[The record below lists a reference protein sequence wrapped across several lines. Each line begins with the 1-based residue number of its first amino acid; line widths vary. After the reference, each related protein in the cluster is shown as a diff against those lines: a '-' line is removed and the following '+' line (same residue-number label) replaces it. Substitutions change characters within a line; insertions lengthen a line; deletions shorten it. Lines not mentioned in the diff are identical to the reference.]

1 MIEDISTAICN
12 SQFVSE
18 LNVTYNFFH
27 VLRSFSFF
35 YFCVTSEF
43 SMSDLRHPIYN
54 IQFGLLCMSSFL
66 FSASFNMLIPE
77 LPAYLESLGG
87 AEFKGYIIALFTLT
101 AGISRPFSGKLTDK
115 IGRVPVMAVGSLV
128 CVVCGLLY
136 PLLTTISGFLWLRFF
151 HGFSTGFK
159 PTATA
164 AYVADIVPG
173 NRWGEAMGIHGL
185 CFSTGLAIGPA
196 IGSELSERFSIDA
209 LFYCSSLFALM
220 SIAILMNMKETL
232 IQKERFTLSLLKINR
247 NEIIER
253 RVLGGALIT
262 FLSYLSYGAILTVI
276 SAWGSHLGV
285 ANKGLF
291 YMVFTV
297 SSLLIRFASGRLSDR
312 IGRIS
317 IIKFSLLL
325 LVVALLFIGSA
336 SSPLHLMLAAA
347 LYGVATGMLSPAL
360 TAFIIDLSHPDH
372 RGKAVATMYI
382 ALEAGI
388 GLGAVLAGALY
399 VSDIQMIPTTFYI
412 IAVFTL
418 IAYLY
423 LKLIFKR
430 KTLISES
437 SNP

>member
-1 MIEDISTAICN
+1 
-12 SQFVSE
+12 
-18 LNVTYNFFH
+18 
-27 VLRSFSFF
+27 
-35 YFCVTSEF
+35 
-43 SMSDLRHPIYN
+43 MSDLRHPIYN
-54 IQFGLLCMSSFL
+54 LEFGLLCMSSFL
-66 FSASFNMLIPE
+66 FSASFNMLVPE
-77 LPAYLESLGG
+77 LPAYLASLGG
-87 AEFKGYIIALFTLT
+87 AEYKGYIIALFTLT
-101 AGISRPFSGKLTDK
+101 AGVSRPFSGKLTDK
-115 IGRVPVMAVGSLV
+115 IGRVPVMAIGSLV
-128 CVVCGLLY
+128 CVICGLLY
-136 PLLTTISGFLWLRFF
+136 PLLTSIAGFLWLRLF

-196 IGSELSERFSIDA
+196 IGSELTERFSINA
-209 LFYCSSLFALM
+209 LFYCSSVFALF
-220 SIAILMNMKETL
+220 SIVILMNMRETL
-232 IQKERFTLSLLKINR
+232 VKKEKFKLALLKINR
-247 NEIIER
+247 KEIIEI
-253 RVLGGALIT
+253 RVIGGAVVT

-276 SAWGSHLGV
+276 SDWGTHLGV

-297 SSLLIRFASGRLSDR
+297 SSLVIRFASGRLSDR

-325 LVVALLFIGSA
+325 LVVALIFIGRA
-336 SSPLHLMLAAA
+336 NSPLGLMFAAA
-347 LYGVATGMLSPAL
+347 VYGVATGMLSPAL

-388 GLGAVLAGALY
+388 GLGAFMAGSLY
-399 VSDIQMIPTTFYI
+399 ISDIQMIPLTFYL
-412 IAVFTL
+412 IAALTF

-423 LKLIFKR
+423 LQFIFKIKIR
-430 KTLISES
+430 VSES
-437 SNP
+437 SNT